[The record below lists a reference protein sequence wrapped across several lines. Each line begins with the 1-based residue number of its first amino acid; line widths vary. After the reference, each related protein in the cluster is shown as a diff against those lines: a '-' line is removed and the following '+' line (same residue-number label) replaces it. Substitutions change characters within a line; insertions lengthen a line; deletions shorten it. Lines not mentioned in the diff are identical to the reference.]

1 MLRIYK
7 VDSPFGKY
15 LEGGGLRVTLYL
27 DDGMIAIKGEERA
40 KSESERIQADLL
52 RAGLV
57 VNYAKSCFTP
67 TKQLLWLG
75 FQLDLERGQMTV
87 PHKKLDLLK
96 EQIAKAMEGRELPA
110 MALASVIGKI
120 LSMSLGLRPVTRLM
134 TRGMYT
140 VLNARASWFQQILLT
155 SDVRKELAFWLRH
168 ISELN
173 GQA

>member
-1 MLRIYK
+1 MCR
-7 VDSPFGKY
+7 SQ
-15 LEGGGLRVTLYL
+15 
-27 DDGMIAIKGEERA
+27 ERA
-40 KSESERIQADLL
+40 KCESERIQADLL

-75 FQLDLERGQMTV
+75 FQLDLERGQLTV

-120 LSMSLGLRPVTRLM
+120 SMSLGLGPVTRLM

-140 VLNARASWFQQILLT
+140 VLNARASWFQQVLLT
-155 SDVRKELAFWLRH
+155 SDAREELAFSPLIAIIPSSRYRVTLRPSPLQKLAH
-168 ISELN
+168 QLCKCVTCCC
-173 GQA
+173 QTKR